1 MVRHCLIF
9 AGSASGDSFSSER
22 IIDSAFDMAS
32 DTTEGL
38 TEDLKK
44 HIRSF
49 YDACVDAIASQYS
62 TIQSSLAGDLF
73 VESVV
78 GLMLSLDWTTDDII
92 FLLENNRYYDVPIL
106 FRSVLDGTA
115 RCLYLLSAPCKDE
128 ELKRFDEYLNV
139 ISKKEYASF
148 EQPVANIRN
157 SLRSCDTMEASIV
170 DSLSAQI
177 QQQKTGEG
185 ESRRVNEVAARW
197 RFKELSNTLRK
208 ECPQWAASADS
219 LELNYA
225 MANPL
230 VHKSGLGSRFLNE
243 GINQIKTHYNS
254 SAVVYAMPTLISSVV
269 LLFDRLVIFSKRFN
283 LDNRPF
289 LHVMAQHIDVFTRA
303 SSVDDIARKVVRRQM
318 EKG

>member
-1 MVRHCLIF
+1 M
-9 AGSASGDSFSSER
+9 
-22 IIDSAFDMAS
+22 MS

-44 HIRSF
+44 HARSC
-49 YDACVDAIASQYS
+49 YDDCINAIASQYS

-157 SLRSCDTMEASIV
+157 SLRSCATMENSIV

-177 QQQKTGEG
+177 RQQKTGEG

-243 GINQIKTHYNS
+243 GINQIKTYYNS
-254 SAVVYAMPTLISSVV
+254 SAVTYAIPTLISSAL
-269 LLFDRLVIFSKRFN
+269 LLFDRSLVFSKRFN
-283 LDNRPF
+283 LDSGPLWRIMGQYIY
-289 LHVMAQHIDVFTRA
+289 LFTRVV
-303 SSVDDIARKVVRRQM
+303 SDDMAREIARYQM
-318 EKG
+318 ECGYGAKVGKV

>member
-1 MVRHCLIF
+1 M
-9 AGSASGDSFSSER
+9 
-22 IIDSAFDMAS
+22 
-32 DTTEGL
+32 
-38 TEDLKK
+38 
-44 HIRSF
+44 
-49 YDACVDAIASQYS
+49 
-62 TIQSSLAGDLF
+62 
-73 VESVV
+73 ESVV

-128 ELKRFDEYLNV
+128 EIKRFDEYLNV